1 MKSLMK
7 PQGTRSISNLR
18 NEMDRIFN
26 DLMPYRWSL
35 EDSEMETGIWAPV
48 ADLSETDD
56 SYLIE
61 TELPG
66 LNKKDINITYQDKML
81 TIEGERKKEKEE
93 ETNGY
98 LRSERYFG
106 TFKRSFVL
114 PAAIREDKIKAN
126 FKEGVL
132 KVTIPKA
139 EKSKRKTVTIE

>member
-26 DLMPYRWSL
+26 DLMPFRWSL

-132 KVTIPKA
+132 KITIPKA

>member
-26 DLMPYRWSL
+26 DLMPYRWSP